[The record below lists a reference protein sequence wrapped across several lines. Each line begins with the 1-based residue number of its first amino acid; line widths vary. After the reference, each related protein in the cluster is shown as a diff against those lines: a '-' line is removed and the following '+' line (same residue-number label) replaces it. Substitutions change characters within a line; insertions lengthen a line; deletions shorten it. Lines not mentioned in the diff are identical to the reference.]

1 MDSRV
6 ICDYL
11 NFNARNG
18 CPRGRKLYFMLK
30 NTFQACKT
38 CPNHPINVQKRPPFV
53 FPYYVKTFQNQ
64 PINTLFCQNTKNLKN
79 NHPVLTRWI
88 LSLWHII
95 GLSRGKNLNFWPWGF
110 VIFCDLENGIRLN
123 KQKQKT
129 DATSLYQLLITSN
142 FAFLSKKI
150 PSL

>member
-1 MDSRV
+1 MLMNIHKEKKGIRQNLDSRV

-64 PINTLFCQNTKNLKN
+64 PLNVQNSLFLVFPTIKGKPKGDISVIYRLI
-79 NHPVLTRWI
+79 LTCFTC
-88 LSLWHII
+88 
-95 GLSRGKNLNFWPWGF
+95 LNRVF
-110 VIFCDLENGIRLN
+110 R
-123 KQKQKT
+123 QKT
-129 DATSLYQLLITSN
+129 QLRGPGGPIY
-142 FAFLSKKI
+142 
-150 PSL
+150 